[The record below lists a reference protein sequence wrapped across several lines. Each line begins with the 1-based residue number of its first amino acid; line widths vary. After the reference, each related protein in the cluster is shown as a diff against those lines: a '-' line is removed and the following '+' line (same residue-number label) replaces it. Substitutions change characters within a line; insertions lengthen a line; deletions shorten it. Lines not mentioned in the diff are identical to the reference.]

1 MQEEEEHQLLFSL
14 ITVQILLLMK
24 RNNMSVQEISY
35 GTLINLLLVGE
46 DNVNL
51 FNVGKNVITSIIPSF
66 KEVNQANI

>member
-35 GTLINLLLVGE
+35 GTLINLLLLGE

-51 FNVGKNVITSIIPSF
+51 FNVGKNVKYINNT
-66 KEVNQANI
+66 